1 MIDFV
6 VAVEPKFNKSK
17 GKQENN
23 MKCSKCGNEYDGNF
37 CPQCGK
43 PADMEEDSAEGKT
56 TRNAARNTNAYV
68 TSIAGVIVDAILTAL
83 LLHYKVSVL
92 LIGALWIAVLL
103 DIILEKKNQKVAHR
117 IVTVISTL
125 MILVTFYEAY
135 SGYQDKK
142 YIDVVQE
149 QEYMGISYE
158 KLFEHFSK
166 DIEWECTEQGR
177 FTSID
182 TNESARSG
190 SYEAVVI
197 ISGGCYVYNEET
209 TYQIKFDVS
218 KEENRTVATELILDG
233 TSYSSTDEIERF
245 LNSVYRD
252 YVGNDNPV
260 DAIDDDSVSQ
270 SNTLP
275 EKEQTIAYGEEASLE
290 TDSDVWFVT
299 YNSFYR
305 TRDIGGIEINVMND
319 AVMFVQC
326 TGSDGT
332 VAEWEMN
339 LKPAEMGDDGEYI
352 YYYGKGIKMSYYPS
366 DHHIHVDAEDN
377 YFGDYYPN
385 E

>member
-1 MIDFV
+1 
-6 VAVEPKFNKSK
+6 
-17 GKQENN
+17 
-23 MKCSKCGNEYDGNF
+23 MKCSKCGNEYNGNF

-125 MILVTFYEAY
+125 MILVAFYEAY

-166 DIEWECTEQGR
+166 DLEWECTEQGR

-233 TSYSSTDEIERF
+233 TSYRSTDEIDRF

-252 YVGNDNPV
+252 YVENDNPV
-260 DAIDDDSVSQ
+260 DETDDNSASQ

-275 EKEQTIAYGEEASLE
+275 EKEQTIAHDEDASLK
-290 TDSDVWFVT
+290 TDSNVWFVT

-326 TGSDGT
+326 TGSEGT

-339 LKPAEMGDDGEYI
+339 LKPAEIGDDGEYI

-366 DHHIHVDAEDN
+366 DHHIHVDGEN
-377 YFGDYYPN
+377 KFFGDYYPN

>member
-1 MIDFV
+1 
-6 VAVEPKFNKSK
+6 
-17 GKQENN
+17 
-23 MKCSKCGNEYDGNF
+23 MKCSKCGNEYEGNF

-43 PADMEEDSAEGKT
+43 PANVEENSAEGKKARNNM
-56 TRNAARNTNAYV
+56 RNANTYIIS
-68 TSIAGVIVDAILTAL
+68 TAGVIVDVILTIL
-83 LLHYKVSVL
+83 LLRYKVNVI

-103 DIILEKKNQKVAHR
+103 DIILEKKNKKLAHWV
-117 IVTVISTL
+117 VTVISTL
-125 MILVTFYEAY
+125 LVLVAFYEAY
-135 SGYQDKK
+135 SGYQSKK
-142 YIDVVQE
+142 YIDMVQE
-149 QEYMGISYE
+149 QEYMDISYE

-166 DIEWECTEQGR
+166 DLEWECTEKGC
-177 FTSID
+177 FTTID
-182 TNESARSG
+182 TNENTRSG

-197 ISGGCYVYNEET
+197 VSGGCYVYDEET
-209 TYQIKFDVS
+209 NYQLKFNVS
-218 KEENRTVATELILDG
+218 MEENRTVATELILDG
-233 TSYSSTDEIERF
+233 TSYSSTDEIDRF

-260 DAIDDDSVSQ
+260 EETDDDSVSQ

-275 EKEQTIAYGEEASLE
+275 EEEQTIAADDDTSLE

-319 AVMFVQC
+319 AMMFVQC

-339 LKPAEMGDDGEYI
+339 LQPTEIGDEGEYI

-366 DHHIHVDAEDN
+366 NHHIHVDAEDD